1 MRQKGKKERKEE
13 GKMGRRDKV
22 GQGKGERG
30 KQKKGEKEYGE
41 EEKNIINQ
49 VNILGKPLNSD
60 CNV

>member
-1 MRQKGKKERKEE
+1 
-13 GKMGRRDKV
+13 MGRREIV

-30 KQKKGEKEYGE
+30 KQKKGEKVYGE